1 MICNKENDRTIKK
14 RGERM
19 RGRKD
24 RLGRSLGE
32 VKSLGLG
39 EAPSEAEVFLC
50 HTLAVRCGPQHP

>member
-1 MICNKENDRTIKK
+1 
-14 RGERM
+14 M